1 MPVLANKSGIRNA
14 VSSYGVRGPNQA
26 VRARPRTGL
35 RRRLGHHSHRRA
47 TILQVDYSLQP
58 GGMWVL
64 VRIYGFWRIRIPLR
78 TSFPLD
84 LHLCTSDKSG
94 KLDTRFFVM
103 FPAVERI
110 ARAPLRHYPQK
121 TQVCSARMTHRLC
134 RPQIP
139 RQSGLILNLADLAR
153 ANGSWCYSTAIW
165 TPGARPFG
173 SNGAISGAR
182 QALHAFGVD
191 DVDHCSELCSE
202 SCSKSCS
209 QCGSLYPSTNGSFFV
224 SAEAIPALVEYNH
237 RKCD

>member
-1 MPVLANKSGIRNA
+1 MQCGVLPTQDR
-14 VSSYGVRGPNQA
+14 
-26 VRARPRTGL
+26 L
-35 RRRLGHHSHRRA
+35 R
-47 TILQVDYSLQP
+47 QP
-58 GGMWVL
+58 
-64 VRIYGFWRIRIPLR
+64 I
-78 TSFPLD
+78 
-84 LHLCTSDKSG
+84 
-94 KLDTRFFVM
+94 
-103 FPAVERI
+103 
-110 ARAPLRHYPQK
+110 LRHYPQK
-121 TQVCSARMTHRLC
+121 TQVCSAKMTHRLC

-224 SAEAIPALVEYNH
+224 SAEVHPHGAGYCVSRQNESPGQAGQRGRNVYESRGCSAYAANSKHRCHFGVRRESTGKANYKLDRQPRYDPLRCIRRHALCNH
-237 RKCD
+237 LISH